1 MSQGGSARSRR
12 GNGGSVAERR
22 GLDHFAADLLKSG
35 DYEGVADLLSRAQT
49 SPGGAMPAPV
59 PETIRGL
66 IHACCEYRAQ
76 ADWHRHA
83 FSQAHQRELESVRE
97 LQTTLALLT
106 PEPDPRP
113 EPLLAA
119 AACDPAPGGDA
130 GYPNAPSEP
139 SPMTS
144 LILGLRRLLG
154 WSPPAPALL
163 ADPPS
168 AVAETALP
176 QFPRGE
182 VRDPLLDSP
191 AMQDQPATPSCS
203 RNHAQS
209 NNQSPPSLDIHFLGP
224 LRVFANDC
232 PIEDWP
238 NCKGKAVFKYLVTHR
253 ERPVPRDVLMEQFW
267 PSSGADA
274 ARNSLNVAVYGLRKI
289 LAKAHPAFSFVLF
302 QDGSYSLNPELQI
315 WVDSE
320 AFLHH
325 LRLGRELER
334 RGQEE
339 LAIHEY
345 RAAEVLYQDEFLV
358 EDRYEDWLVPL
369 RQRFRDQ
376 YLTVLERLSGFYFDK
391 REHETCAMLCTK
403 MLAVDPCNEE
413 PHRRLMRC
421 YSRLGQPHLALRQ
434 YHVCRDT
441 LDRELNLAPGQETT
455 ELLARIQR
463 GQVA

>member
-1 MSQGGSARSRR
+1 
-12 GNGGSVAERR
+12 
-22 GLDHFAADLLKSG
+22 
-35 DYEGVADLLSRAQT
+35 
-49 SPGGAMPAPV
+49 
-59 PETIRGL
+59 
-66 IHACCEYRAQ
+66 
-76 ADWHRHA
+76 
-83 FSQAHQRELESVRE
+83 
-97 LQTTLALLT
+97 
-106 PEPDPRP
+106 
-113 EPLLAA
+113 
-119 AACDPAPGGDA
+119 
-130 GYPNAPSEP
+130 
-139 SPMTS
+139 
-144 LILGLRRLLG
+144 
-154 WSPPAPALL
+154 
-163 ADPPS
+163 
-168 AVAETALP
+168 
-176 QFPRGE
+176 
-182 VRDPLLDSP
+182 
-191 AMQDQPATPSCS
+191 MQDQPATPSCS

-369 RQRFRDQ
+369 RQRLRDQ
-376 YLTVLERLSGFYFDK
+376 YLTVLARLSGFYFDK
-391 REHETCAMLCTK
+391 REHETFAMLCTK